1 MELDVPTPRAAG
13 PPRATWCTA
22 PQEGAV
28 SVIKDHVSIRVAQMH
43 PVKSLVPGSPLSAT
57 RTRKCTVGCMGS
69 LVVAVPQTS
78 RVPTGWPVL
87 GSVEGPV
94 QLKPSVLMPLQT
106 NTYASMLVQC
116 T

>member
-43 PVKSLVPGSPLSAT
+43 PVKVACTWFAVVSHPDAEVHGGMHGVVGRGCAT
-57 RTRKCTVGCMGS
+57 NLTGTDRLACFGVCRGARASEAVGID
-69 LVVAVPQTS
+69 AVP
-78 RVPTGWPVL
+78 
-87 GSVEGPV
+87 
-94 QLKPSVLMPLQT
+94 
-106 NTYASMLVQC
+106 N
-116 T
+116 

>member
-43 PVKSLVPGSPLSAT
+43 PVKVACTWFAVVSHPDAEVHGGMHGVVGRGCAT
-57 RTRKCTVGCMGS
+57 NRSEERRVGKG
-69 LVVAVPQTS
+69 
-78 RVPTGWPVL
+78 
-87 GSVEGPV
+87 VEDRDAAGDEIRM
-94 QLKPSVLMPLQT
+94 SGH
-106 NTYASMLVQC
+106 A
-116 T
+116 